1 MGTRICATTNDVFA
15 NDNKTSQKWGGK
27 HNKRESIEQ
36 NRNQLAFF
44 SDSWY
49 FIRKIT
55 SRTSVFCCD
64 RFSGERRQARGERKA
79 RGTKCHFIALLSSRV
94 TSLRPNNLDITVS
107 FGNIPIILIIPFIN
121 AFVLLGLM
129 SKPREKKSCTWN
141 TSAKKK
147 RETTTTEMIIRMII
161 IITKIMIMII
171 IIMIII
177 LYSY

>member
-1 MGTRICATTNDVFA
+1 MTVFQA
-15 NDNKTSQKWGGK
+15 NGD
-27 HNKRESIEQ
+27 KREEQ
-36 NRNQLAFF
+36 NVIL
-44 SDSWY
+44 
-49 FIRKIT
+49 
-55 SRTSVFCCD
+55 SR
-64 RFSGERRQARGERKA
+64 
-79 RGTKCHFIALLSSRV
+79 SSP
-94 TSLRPNNLDITVS
+94 RPNNLDITVS

-147 RETTTTEMIIRMII
+147 RETTTTEIIIRMII
-161 IITKIMIMII
+161 IITTIMIMII

>member
-1 MGTRICATTNDVFA
+1 M
-15 NDNKTSQKWGGK
+15 
-27 HNKRESIEQ
+27 
-36 NRNQLAFF
+36 
-44 SDSWY
+44 
-49 FIRKIT
+49 
-55 SRTSVFCCD
+55 
-64 RFSGERRQARGERKA
+64 
-79 RGTKCHFIALLSSRV
+79 
-94 TSLRPNNLDITVS
+94 TVS

-147 RETTTTEMIIRMII
+147 KRETTTTEMIIRMII
-161 IITKIMIMII
+161 IITTIMIMII